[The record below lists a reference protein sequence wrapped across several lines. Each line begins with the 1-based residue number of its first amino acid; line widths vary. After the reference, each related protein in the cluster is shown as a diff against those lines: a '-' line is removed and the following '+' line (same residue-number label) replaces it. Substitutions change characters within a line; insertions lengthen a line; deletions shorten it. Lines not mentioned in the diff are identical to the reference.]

1 MSMGTINS
9 GRCTEM
15 SVSKDSTV
23 ELVCPRLSDSK
34 DVAKTIYVKGTIG
47 RACSKLGGGFV
58 SSMTLGVFL
67 VTPTDI
73 TLNPTGNEALMKE
86 RCPPRENIFSFG
98 KRAFSWATPCV
109 TVSIP
114 EDNGNAWQYMV
125 IHGYT
130 GQ

>member
-1 MSMGTINS
+1 MGTINS

-58 SSMTLGVFL
+58 SSITLGVFL

-73 TLNPTGNEALMKE
+73 TLNPTGKE
-86 RCPPRENIFSFG
+86 P
-98 KRAFSWATPCV
+98 
-109 TVSIP
+109 
-114 EDNGNAWQYMV
+114 
-125 IHGYT
+125 
-130 GQ
+130 